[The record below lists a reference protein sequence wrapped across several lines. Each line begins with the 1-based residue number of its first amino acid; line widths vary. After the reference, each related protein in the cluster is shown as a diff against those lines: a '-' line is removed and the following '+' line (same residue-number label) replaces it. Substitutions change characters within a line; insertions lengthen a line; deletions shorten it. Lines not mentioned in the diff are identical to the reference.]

1 MVSVVAFVYIVGIF
15 RLGHAAKAVAGG
27 PEAVLLLALLVKVGG
42 NKLQLLLL
50 KHLPKAPLWISN
62 ISVFT
67 YEYVTALLVRMM
79 LLSISS
85 PSTTIYFSLFNA
97 AVELMARSWF
107 FVGYISTG
115 GKQLA
120 GLGGGHDSTLHHAY
134 VRRGQL
140 RVIDGCNAAMVEY
153 MTMLGAAAVVGFL
166 DGSKAFNLPTGE
178 NVTLDRLGRVL
189 GVQIAAELVVDAF
202 VFALE
207 AKGGMVPLQLQYW
220 KSMSLDVVCIQL
232 FMGIALT
239 AFVMGA
245 LLL

>member
-1 MVSVVAFVYIVGIF
+1 MV
-15 RLGHAAKAVAGG
+15 
-27 PEAVLLLALLVKVGG
+27 
-42 NKLQLLLL
+42 
-50 KHLPKAPLWISN
+50 
-62 ISVFT
+62 
-67 YEYVTALLVRMM
+67 
-79 LLSISS
+79 
-85 PSTTIYFSLFNA
+85 
-97 AVELMARSWF
+97 
-107 FVGYISTG
+107 
-115 GKQLA
+115 
-120 GLGGGHDSTLHHAY
+120 
-134 VRRGQL
+134 
-140 RVIDGCNAAMVEY
+140 
-153 MTMLGAAAVVGFL
+153 AVVGFL

-207 AKGGMVPLQLQYW
+207 AKGGMMPLQLQYW